1 MMAYIVFIFI
11 VLLIALALTLPAK
24 QALGSGFVAP
34 SAPASQKDW
43 WRRNGWQ
50 RFGYPYYSFWE
61 GFENLNDRPASVAS
75 EDAESLLR
83 PQKTEESSILEYP
96 PNTPGP
102 ANIYNSDPYH
112 LLGDEMPPPRVKET
126 ISCVNSRSCY
136 ASDFER
142 MVSKTGNYRQ
152 MTNNYKR
159 GYPDSCSAPYQELVL
174 NFYQADTMPVPLNNT
189 GGSVSEVNNGLSSSK
204 GL

>member
-1 MMAYIVFIFI
+1 MNL
-11 VLLIALALTLPAK
+11 VLIGILILIIALFVSMSMNKSSFANY
-24 QALGSGFVAP
+24 VAP
-34 SAPASQKDW
+34 YARKSQKNW
-43 WRRNGWQ
+43 FNRAGWQ

-61 GFENLNDRPASVAS
+61 GYENLNDRPAEIS
-75 EDAESLLR
+75 AESENNASLLKSKVGNGS
-83 PQKTEESSILEYP
+83 PVLDYP
-96 PNTPGP
+96 PDSPGP
-102 ANIYNSDPYH
+102 ADLYNNQPYH
-112 LLGDEMPPPRVKET
+112 LLADEMSPPRVKES

-174 NFYQADTMPVPLNNT
+174 NFYKADPMAIPKNNT
-189 GGSVSEVNNGLSSSK
+189 GGSVSEMGFGLN
-204 GL
+204 

>member
-1 MMAYIVFIFI
+1 MNLVLIGILIVI
-11 VLLIALALTLPAK
+11 IALLVSMSINKSSFANY
-24 QALGSGFVAP
+24 VAP
-34 SAPASQKDW
+34 YARKSQKNW
-43 WRRNGWQ
+43 FNRAGWE

-61 GFENLNDRPASVAS
+61 GYENLNDRPAKIGDEVADS
-75 EDAESLLR
+75 ASLLKSKVGSGS
-83 PQKTEESSILEYP
+83 PVLDYP
-96 PNTPGP
+96 PDSPGP
-102 ANIYNSDPYH
+102 ADLYNNQPYH
-112 LLGDEMPPPRVKET
+112 LLADEMSPPRVKES

-174 NFYQADTMPVPLNNT
+174 NFYKADPMAIPKNNT
-189 GGSVSEVNNGLSSSK
+189 GGSVSEVGFGLN
-204 GL
+204 